1 MVLILGRLLRGLL
14 PLGRRWGR
22 RGLHLLVGI
31 LGRHLQG
38 PRRNHQAHGNL
49 EVVGFHLVAA
59 AEGRMG
65 PGHPHCVQLGAM
77 AFHPAPQGFLHQVT
91 NLLAADLH
99 IGQPLARQQQL
110 GGQGIGVL
118 LPLRPKRLTGF
129 RLGQGALGDLDPLL
143 ELQDLV
149 GRQADGKAVEQV
161 VAHGPLFGVV
171 GGDQQATAG
180 VAQAEPLPFN
190 PIFTGAHRRQQQ
202 VGDVVVEQVELVDV
216 EHAPMGFS
224 DQARLEYRLP

>member
-1 MVLILGRLLRGLL
+1 
-14 PLGRRWGR
+14 
-22 RGLHLLVGI
+22 
-31 LGRHLQG
+31 
-38 PRRNHQAHGNL
+38 
-49 EVVGFHLVAA
+49 
-59 AEGRMG
+59 MG
-65 PGHPHCVQLGAM
+65 PGHPHRIQLGAM

-99 IGQPLARQQQL
+99 IGKPLARQQQL

-118 LPLRPKRLTGF
+118 LPLRPKRITGF

-149 GRQADGKAVEQV
+149 GREADGKAIQQV

-216 EHAPMGFS
+216 EHAPMGFG
-224 DQARLEYRLP
+224 DQARLKHRLP